1 MMCMNLK
8 KRLPALVLALA
19 LVLSLVPGGLLST
32 VFATNEPAIYVNGSA
47 AASGDGA
54 SAETAVKT
62 LPEAYAKLDKEAG
75 GTVVVCGSTRITE
88 NTDLEQFG
96 ITGTVEITSI
106 WNGVNYMETNGA
118 ALDFPDK
125 VSVWFGSKTY
135 MHHTVMIGRAGT
147 VYLYCGADML
157 IGEGITSSGTLKL
170 FTCDAHPA
178 TNPEDARNYKMTV
191 LSGTYDSIFMGTNT
205 PGTYTGDAEVVLD
218 GTVDLRLLVTGG
230 NQGNAGNLTATLLG
244 GSLTKIANTPNKEG
258 LSIGNLVINLLGGTL
273 KQMTSYNANTHYAQS
288 VTINVGPEIKNIPE
302 KMGYWDALFM
312 PDSGART
319 PTTLNYMS
327 YDGTA
332 ISGAG
337 FDIVNLFGCDTIP
350 EDYVSPVEKGKAV
363 LSIYDFS
370 GSMGA
375 DLSIFDKLV
384 VSGNSEVTCAGK
396 VPVKLVLSAVNSIL
410 RIRPS
415 RNSDVLLE
423 DYTIEN
429 NDKVLFEEPP
439 YTAHDVIFSIDF
451 ENEYTLSAGTGVT
464 VIPTNNGYK
473 SSFATGGFA
482 PGVNGGK
489 SLYIVNDFGK
499 KAENYLTFD
508 LSGSGC
514 DITKDDFTVSFWYMT
529 EKGGNEIWA
538 RAAHATTAG
547 QDVDMN
553 AYKMGGTIFS
563 NQDTVQDTAG
573 MSFLQLP
580 HYKYVASGLT
590 TGDGK
595 HHDTDGIWQAQDDR
609 WHYIT
614 VTYDRKGA
622 YSVYV
627 DGEMVT
633 TCDIAAYADE
643 ALGVNALVFG
653 ADALGQYGLGNAYI
667 DDITVYRGVLNYVDA
682 QAEYYKVRIDA
693 LAKQIRD
700 HVEKLGSEYEPYKMN
715 ILADV
720 EDTLQSTENLG
731 PQDFMAL
738 NSLYTALLNSYE
750 NFLAAPEKDA
760 KLTTLLLSDIHL
772 GASGTKENL
781 NSVLHQIYKQGIE
794 LDVIISAGDFADKPD
809 SKIVSDAY
817 KTIYN
822 LMDVYRMDNTLFVN
836 TLGNHDAYWKE
847 ENANYQTAVPLYWEA
862 MMGHMQAG
870 IDNGTI
876 TLDHTSYIV
885 DDKGILQSASYA
897 VTFQG
902 YHYLVINT
910 DYLLQTGDS
919 SKVLDENGEY
929 SINGNEVDPIRHTL
943 HLREDS
949 LAWMKDV
956 LDKWAK
962 DGMPVFAVS
971 HYAFEDTVP
980 LSYDSEIIINSNT
993 VGKQDKQL
1001 RTLLASYDN
1010 VFYFCGHMHSTFGI
1024 IDPYLVEVEGA
1035 GSFWEINLSSLKASA
1050 RSYLTIPHTWIMY
1063 IYEDEVVLR
1072 ARDFANEKWLPQFD
1086 EVIKLKCT
1094 HTGEKLEH
1102 VPAMEATT
1110 DVAGNTEYWHCKHC
1124 GKYFADADRT
1134 TEITL
1139 ESTVIPQLPAKPDYT
1154 VPIVVACVL
1163 LAVVV
1168 TAVSFLLKKRKKK

>member
-1 MMCMNLK
+1 M
-8 KRLPALVLALA
+8 KRLPALILALA
-19 LVLSLVPGGLLST
+19 MVLSLIPGGLLST
-32 VFATNEPAIYVNGSA
+32 AFAADAPAVYVNGSA
-47 AASGDGA
+47 AASGDGT

-62 LPEAYAKLDKEAG
+62 LPEAYALLDKETG
-75 GTVVVCGSTRITE
+75 GTVVVCGLTKITE

-96 ITGTVEITSI
+96 ITGTVEITSL
-106 WNGVNYMETNGA
+106 WNGINYMETNSA
-118 ALDFPDK
+118 SVDFPEK
-125 VSVWFGSKTY
+125 VSIWFGAKTY
-135 MHHTVMIGRAGT
+135 IHDTIMVGRTGT

-178 TNPEDARNYKMTV
+178 TDPKDARNYKMTV

-205 PGTYTGDAEVVLD
+205 QGTCTGDAEVIIG
-218 GTVDLRLLVTGG
+218 GTTELRLLVTGG
-230 NQGNAGNLTATLLG
+230 NQGNAGNLTATLLSG
-244 GSLTKIANTPNKEG
+244 TLTKIANTPNKEG

-273 KQMTSYNANTHYAQS
+273 KQMTSYNASTHYAES
-288 VTINVGPEIKNIPE
+288 VTINVGPEIKNVPE
-302 KMGYWDALFM
+302 KMGYWDALFL
-312 PDSGART
+312 PDSGSRT
-319 PTTLNYMS
+319 PTVLNYLS

-337 FDIVNLFGCDTIP
+337 FDIVNLFGADSIP
-350 EDYVSPVEKGKAV
+350 DDYVAPAAKDKSV
-363 LSIYDFS
+363 LSIYGFS

-384 VSGNSEVTCAGK
+384 VSGESEVTCAGK
-396 VPVKLVLSAVNSIL
+396 VPTTLTLSAVDSIL

-415 RNSDVLLE
+415 RNTDVLPE
-423 DYTIEN
+423 DYTIET
-429 NDKVLFEEPP
+429 NDKVVFEEPP

-451 ENEYTLSAGTGVT
+451 ENEYALSAGTGVT
-464 VIPTNNGYK
+464 VTPVNNGYK
-473 SSFATGGFA
+473 SSFATGGFVT
-482 PGVNGGK
+482 GFDGGK
-489 SLYIVNDFGK
+489 ALYIVNDFGK

-514 DITKDDFTVSFWYMT
+514 DITKDDFTVAFWYMT

-553 AYKMGGTIFS
+553 TYKMGGTIFS
-563 NQDTVQDTAG
+563 NQDTVKDTAG
-573 MSFLQLP
+573 MSLLQLT
-580 HYKYVASGLT
+580 HYKYVSSGLT
-590 TGDGK
+590 TADGV

-609 WHYIT
+609 WHFVT
-614 VTYDRKGA
+614 VTYDRDGA

-633 TCDIAAYADE
+633 TCRISDYVNE
-643 ALGVNALVFG
+643 TLGVNKLTFG

-667 DDITVYRGVLNYVDA
+667 DDISVYRGVLNYVDV
-682 QAEYYKVRIDA
+682 QAEYYNVRIAA

-700 HVEKLGSEYEPYKMN
+700 HAEKLGSEYEPFKAN
-715 ILADV
+715 ILADA
-720 EDTLQSTENLG
+720 EDTLSSAKDLG
-731 PQDFMAL
+731 PKDFMAL
-738 NSLYTALLNSYE
+738 NTLYTNLLSSYE
-750 NFLAAPEKDA
+750 NFLAAPAKDA

-781 NSVLHQIYKQGIE
+781 NNVLYQISKLGVE
-794 LDVIISAGDFADKPD
+794 LDVLISAGDFADKPD

-817 KTIYN
+817 QYLFN
-822 LMDVYRMDNTLFVN
+822 LMEVYKMQDTLFVN

-847 ENANYQTAVPLYWEA
+847 EDANYQTAVPIYWES
-862 MMGHMQAG
+862 MMGRMKDG

-876 TLDHTSYIV
+876 TLDHSSYIV
-885 DDKGILQSASYA
+885 DDKGVLQSASYA

-910 DYLLQTGDS
+910 DYLLQTGNS
-919 SKVLDENGEY
+919 ALVLDENGEY
-929 SINGNEVDPIRHTL
+929 SIKGNEVDPIRHTL

-956 LDKWAK
+956 LDKWAE

-971 HYAFEDTVP
+971 HYAFENTVP
-980 LSYDSEIIINSNT
+980 LSYDSEIVINSNT

-1035 GSFWEINLSSLKASA
+1035 GSFWEINLSTLKSVA
-1050 RSYLTIPHTWIMY
+1050 RSYVEFPHTWIMY

-1094 HTGEKLEH
+1094 HAGEKLEH
-1102 VPAMEATT
+1102 VAAMEPTT
-1110 DVAGNTEYWHCKHC
+1110 EVAGNTEYWHCKHC
-1124 GKYFADADRT
+1124 GKYFADAGRT

-1139 ESTVIPQLPAKPDYT
+1139 ESTVIPQLATKPDYT
-1154 VPIVVACVL
+1154 APIVVVCVL
-1163 LAVVV
+1163 LVV
-1168 TAVSFLLKKRKKK
+1168 AAYSVSCLLKNKKKK